1 MDFYMARS
9 KKMLNGAALGNKTL
23 PEGLKSLRFKFDRSI
38 DRSIDPIG
46 ESRKLLFLE
55 FTDIQDI

>member
-38 DRSIDPIG
+38 DPIG
-46 ESRKLLFLE
+46 ESRKLPFLE